1 MSKERRV
8 VVTGLGIVSPLG
20 NDLESSWS
28 NIIKGKSGAGLITKF
43 DPTDFATTFA
53 AELKGYDEVSGLSP
67 KEVRRIDPFIQYA
80 LTASD
85 QAIKDANLSLDSIEK
100 TRVGVS
106 IGSGIGGLGTIENNA
121 LILNRKGPRKISPF
135 FVPGAIINMAS
146 GNVAIKYNLQGPN
159 ISIVSACSS
168 AGHSIGYSAR
178 TISYGD
184 ADIMITGGAEAGI
197 TPLGL
202 AGFNAAKALSTNND
216 NPEQASCP
224 WDRKRDGF
232 LLGEGAGIL
241 ILEEL
246 ESAKRRQAKIYGEV
260 VGFGQSDDA
269 YHITAPAEDGRGAY
283 NAMIN
288 ALSDF
293 KEDKDKIDYINAH
306 GTSTPLGDVIEAR
319 AIAEI
324 FKARENLSVSST
336 KSMTGHLLGAAG
348 VVESIACIMSVKNN
362 IIPPTINHFE
372 RDERIDKKLNLT
384 FNEGQ
389 EKKVNYS
396 LSNTFGFGGH
406 NASTLF
412 KKFSE

>member
-1 MSKERRV
+1 MSEQRRV

-20 NDLESSWS
+20 NDLDSTWS
-28 NIIKGKSGAGLITKF
+28 NIVSGKSGAGRITKF
-43 DPTDFATTFA
+43 DPAEFSTTFA

-67 KEVRRIDPFIQYA
+67 KEIRRIDPFIQYA

-85 QAIKDANLSLDSIEK
+85 QAIKDADLSLENIEK
-100 TRVGVS
+100 TRIGVS
-106 IGSGIGGLGTIENNA
+106 IGSGIGGLGSIEDNA
-121 LILNRKGPRKISPF
+121 LILKDKGPRKISPF

-202 AGFNAAKALSTNND
+202 AGFNAAKALSTNNE

-224 WDRKRDGF
+224 WDKKRDGF

-246 ESAKRRQAKIYGEV
+246 ESAKSRKAKIYGEV

-288 ALSDF
+288 ALNDF
-293 KEDKDKIDYINAH
+293 KEDYDKIDYINAH
-306 GTSTPLGDVIEAR
+306 GTSTPLGDVIEAK

-324 FKARENLSVSST
+324 FKGRKNLSVSST

-348 VVESIACIMSVKNN
+348 AIEAIFCLLAMRDSV
-362 IIPPTINHFE
+362 IPPTIN
-372 RDERIDKKLNLT
+372 LNDPDNEFDLDLT
-384 FNEGQ
+384 PNKSKNKE
-389 EKKVNYS
+389 VNFAM
-396 LSNTFGFGGH
+396 SNSFGFGGT
-406 NASTLF
+406 NVSLIF
-412 KKFSE
+412 KKL

>member
-1 MSKERRV
+1 MSEQRRV

-20 NDLESSWS
+20 NDLDSTWS
-28 NIIKGKSGAGLITKF
+28 NIVSGKSGAGRITKF
-43 DPTDFATTFA
+43 DPAEFSTTFA

-67 KEVRRIDPFIQYA
+67 KEIRRIDPFIQYA

-85 QAIKDANLSLDSIEK
+85 QAIKDADLSLENIEK
-100 TRVGVS
+100 TRIGVS
-106 IGSGIGGLGTIENNA
+106 IGSGIGGLGSIEDNA
-121 LILNRKGPRKISPF
+121 LILKDKGPRKISPF

-202 AGFNAAKALSTNND
+202 AGFNAAKALSTNNE

-224 WDRKRDGF
+224 WDKKRDGF

-246 ESAKRRQAKIYGEV
+246 ESAKSRKAKIYGEV

-269 YHITAPAEDGRGAY
+269 YHVTAPAEDGRGAY

-288 ALSDF
+288 ALNDF
-293 KEDKDKIDYINAH
+293 KEDYDKIDYINAH
-306 GTSTPLGDVIEAR
+306 GTSTPLGDVIEAK

-324 FKARENLSVSST
+324 FKGRKNLSVSST

-348 VVESIACIMSVKNN
+348 AIEAIFCLLAMRDSV
-362 IIPPTINHFE
+362 IPPTIN
-372 RDERIDKKLNLT
+372 LNDPDNEFNLDLT
-384 FNEGQ
+384 PNKSKNKE
-389 EKKVNYS
+389 VSYS
-396 LSNTFGFGGH
+396 MSNSFGFGGT
-406 NASTLF
+406 NVSLIF
-412 KKFSE
+412 KKI

>member
-1 MSKERRV
+1 MSSKRRV

-20 NDLESSWS
+20 NDLETTWK
-28 NIIKGKSGAGLITKF
+28 NILNGESGAARITKF
-43 DPTDFATTFA
+43 DASDFSTTFA
-53 AELKGYDEVSGLSP
+53 AELKGYDDISGLTQ
-67 KEVRRIDPFIQYA
+67 KETRRIDPFVQYA

-85 QAIKDANLSLDSIEK
+85 QAITDANLSLENLDTKRI
-100 TRVGVS
+100 GVS
-106 IGSGIGGLGTIENNA
+106 IGSGIGGLGSIEDNSI
-121 LILNRKGPRKISPF
+121 ILKEKGPKKISPF

-184 ADIMITGGAEAGI
+184 ADIMITGGSEAGI

-202 AGFNAAKALSTNND
+202 AGFNASKALSTNNE
-216 NPEQASCP
+216 NPKTASCP
-224 WDRKRDGF
+224 WDKKRDGF
-232 LLGEGAGIL
+232 LLGEGSGIL
-241 ILEEL
+241 VLEEL
-246 ESAKRRQAKIYGEV
+246 DFARNRGAKIYGEV

-288 ALSDF
+288 ALNDF
-293 KEDKDKIDYINAH
+293 KENPTLIDYINAH
-306 GTSTPLGDVIEAR
+306 GTSTPLGDVIEAK

-324 FKARENLSVSST
+324 FKENKSLSISST

-348 VVESIACIMSVKNN
+348 AIEAIFCLLSMRDS
-362 IIPPTINHFE
+362 IIPPTINLE
-372 RDERIDKKLNLT
+372 DPDNEYNLDLT
-384 FNEGQ
+384 PNNSKTKE
-389 EKKVNYS
+389 VNYS
-396 LSNTFGFGGH
+396 MSNSFGFGGT
-406 NASTLF
+406 NVSLIF
-412 KKFSE
+412 KKI

>member
-28 NIIKGKSGAGLITKF
+28 NIIKGKSGAGPITKF
-43 DPTDFATTFA
+43 DTTGFATTFA

-85 QAIKDANLSLDSIEK
+85 QAIKDANLSLNSIEK

-184 ADIMITGGAEAGI
+184 ADVMITGGAEAGI

-246 ESAKRRQAKIYGEV
+246 ESAKSRKAKIYGEV

-288 ALSDF
+288 ALNDF
-293 KEDKDKIDYINAH
+293 KEDYEQIDYINAH
-306 GTSTPLGDVIEAR
+306 GTSTPLGDVIEAK

-324 FKARENLSVSST
+324 FKGKENLSVSST

-348 VVESIACIMSVKNN
+348 AIEAIFCLLAMRDSV
-362 IIPPTINHFE
+362 IPPTINLNDPDNEF
-372 RDERIDKKLNLT
+372 DLDLTPNKLNYK
-384 FNEGQ
+384 E
-389 EKKVNYS
+389 VNFS
-396 LSNTFGFGGH
+396 MSNSFGFGGT
-406 NASTLF
+406 NVSLIF
-412 KKFSE
+412 KKL

>member
-1 MSKERRV
+1 MSEQRRV
-8 VVTGLGIVSPLG
+8 VITGLGIVSPLG
-20 NDLESSWS
+20 NDLDSTWS
-28 NIIKGKSGAGLITKF
+28 NIISGKSGAGRITKF
-43 DPTDFATTFA
+43 DPAGFSTTFA
-53 AELKGYDEVSGLSP
+53 AELKGYNEASGLSP
-67 KEVRRIDPFIQYA
+67 KEIRRIDPFIQYA

-85 QAIKDANLSLDSIEK
+85 QAIKDSDLSLDDIEK
-100 TRVGVS
+100 TRIGVS
-106 IGSGIGGLGTIENNA
+106 IGSGIGGLGSIEDNA
-121 LILNRKGPRKISPF
+121 LILGDKGPRKISPF

-184 ADIMITGGAEAGI
+184 ADIMITGGSEAGI

-202 AGFNAAKALSTNND
+202 AGFNAAKALSTNNE

-224 WDRKRDGF
+224 WDKKRDGF

-246 ESAKRRQAKIYGEV
+246 ESAKSRKAKIYGEV

-288 ALSDF
+288 ALNDF
-293 KEDKDKIDYINAH
+293 KEDHDKIDYINAH
-306 GTSTPLGDVIEAR
+306 GTSTPLGDVIEAK

-324 FKARENLSVSST
+324 FKGRKNLSVSST

-348 VVESIACIMSVKNN
+348 AIEAIFCLLAMRDSVV
-362 IIPPTINHFE
+362 PPTIN
-372 RDERIDKKLNLT
+372 LNDPDNEFDLDLT
-384 FNEGQ
+384 PNKSKTKE
-389 EKKVNYS
+389 VNFAM
-396 LSNTFGFGGH
+396 SNSFGFGGT
-406 NASTLF
+406 NVSLIF
-412 KKFSE
+412 KKL

>member
-1 MSKERRV
+1 MSEQRRV

-20 NDLESSWS
+20 NDLDSTWS
-28 NIIKGKSGAGLITKF
+28 NIICGKSGAGPITKF
-43 DPTDFATTFA
+43 DPAEFSTTFA

-67 KEVRRIDPFIQYA
+67 KEIRRIDPFIQYA

-85 QAIKDANLSLDSIEK
+85 QAIKDADLSLENIEK
-100 TRVGVS
+100 TRIGVS
-106 IGSGIGGLGTIENNA
+106 IGSGIGGLGSIEDNA
-121 LILNRKGPRKISPF
+121 LILKDKGPRKISPF

-224 WDRKRDGF
+224 WDKKRDGF
-232 LLGEGAGIL
+232 LLGEGSGIL

-246 ESAKRRQAKIYGEV
+246 ESAKRRQAKVYGEV

-288 ALSDF
+288 ALNDF
-293 KEDKDKIDYINAH
+293 KKGHDKIDYINAH
-306 GTSTPLGDVIEAR
+306 GTSTPLGDVIEAK

-324 FKARENLSVSST
+324 FKGRENLSVSST

-348 VVESIACIMSVKNN
+348 AIEAIFCLLAMRDSV
-362 IIPPTINHFE
+362 IPPTINLHDPDNEFGL
-372 RDERIDKKLNLT
+372 DLTPNKSKKK
-384 FNEGQ
+384 E
-389 EKKVNYS
+389 VNFS
-396 LSNTFGFGGH
+396 MSNSFGFGGT
-406 NASTLF
+406 NVSLIF
-412 KKFSE
+412 KKL

>member
-1 MSKERRV
+1 MSEQRRV

-20 NDLESSWS
+20 NDLDSTWS
-28 NIIKGKSGAGLITKF
+28 NIISGKSGAGRITKF
-43 DPTDFATTFA
+43 DTAGFSTTFA
-53 AELKGYDEVSGLSP
+53 AELKGYNESSGLSP
-67 KEVRRIDPFIQYA
+67 KEIRRIDPFIQYA

-85 QAIKDANLSLDSIEK
+85 QAIKDSDLSLDDIEK
-100 TRVGVS
+100 TRIGVS
-106 IGSGIGGLGTIENNA
+106 IGSGIGGLGSIEDNA
-121 LILNRKGPRKISPF
+121 LILGDKGPRKISPF

-202 AGFNAAKALSTNND
+202 AGFNAAKALSTNNE

-224 WDRKRDGF
+224 WDKKRDGF

-246 ESAKRRQAKIYGEV
+246 ESAKSRKAKIYGEV

-288 ALSDF
+288 ALNDF
-293 KEDKDKIDYINAH
+293 KEDRDMIDYINAH
-306 GTSTPLGDVIEAR
+306 GTSTPLGDVIEAK

-324 FKARENLSVSST
+324 FKGRKNLSVSST

-348 VVESIACIMSVKNN
+348 AIEAIFCLLAMRDSV
-362 IIPPTINHFE
+362 IPPTIN
-372 RDERIDKKLNLT
+372 LNDPDNEFDLDLT
-384 FNEGQ
+384 PNKSKTKE
-389 EKKVNYS
+389 VNFAM
-396 LSNTFGFGGH
+396 SNSFGFGGT
-406 NASTLF
+406 NVSLIF
-412 KKFSE
+412 KKL

>member
-1 MSKERRV
+1 MSEQRRV

-20 NDLESSWS
+20 NDLDSTWS
-28 NIIKGKSGAGLITKF
+28 NLINGKSGAGRITKF
-43 DPTDFATTFA
+43 DPAGFSTTFA
-53 AELKGYDEVSGLSP
+53 AELKGYNEASGLSP
-67 KEVRRIDPFIQYA
+67 KEIRRIDPFIQYA

-85 QAIKDANLSLDSIEK
+85 QAIKDSNLSLDDIEN
-100 TRVGVS
+100 TRIGVS
-106 IGSGIGGLGTIENNA
+106 IGSGIGGLGSIEDNA
-121 LILNRKGPRKISPF
+121 LILGDKGPRKISPF

-202 AGFNAAKALSTNND
+202 AGFNAAKALSTNNE

-224 WDRKRDGF
+224 WDKKRDGF

-246 ESAKRRQAKIYGEV
+246 ESAKSRKAKIYGEV

-288 ALSDF
+288 ALNDF
-293 KEDKDKIDYINAH
+293 KEDHDKIDYINAH
-306 GTSTPLGDVIEAR
+306 GTSTPLGDVIEAK

-324 FKARENLSVSST
+324 FKGRKNLSVSST

-348 VVESIACIMSVKNN
+348 AIEAIFCLLAMRDSV
-362 IIPPTINHFE
+362 IPPTIN
-372 RDERIDKKLNLT
+372 LNDPDNEFDLDLT
-384 FNEGQ
+384 PNKSKTKE
-389 EKKVNYS
+389 VNFAM
-396 LSNTFGFGGH
+396 SNSFGFGGT
-406 NASTLF
+406 NVSLIF
-412 KKFSE
+412 KKL

>member
-1 MSKERRV
+1 MSEQRRV

-20 NDLESSWS
+20 NDLDSTWS
-28 NIIKGKSGAGLITKF
+28 NIISGKSGAGRITKF
-43 DPTDFATTFA
+43 DPAGFSTTFA
-53 AELKGYDEVSGLSP
+53 AELKGYNEASGLSP
-67 KEVRRIDPFIQYA
+67 KEIRRIDPFIQYA

-85 QAIKDANLSLDSIEK
+85 QAITDSNLSLDDIEK
-100 TRVGVS
+100 TRIGVS
-106 IGSGIGGLGTIENNA
+106 IGSGIGGLGSIEDNA
-121 LILNRKGPRKISPF
+121 LILGDKGPRKISPF

-202 AGFNAAKALSTNND
+202 AGFNAAKALSTNNE

-224 WDRKRDGF
+224 WDKKRDGF

-246 ESAKRRQAKIYGEV
+246 ESAKSRKAKIYGEI

-288 ALSDF
+288 ALNDF
-293 KEDKDKIDYINAH
+293 KEDHDKIDYINAH
-306 GTSTPLGDVIEAR
+306 GTSTPLGDVIEAK

-324 FKARENLSVSST
+324 FKGRKNLSVSST

-348 VVESIACIMSVKNN
+348 AIEAIFCLLAMRDSV
-362 IIPPTINHFE
+362 IPPTIN
-372 RDERIDKKLNLT
+372 LNDPDNEFDLDLT
-384 FNEGQ
+384 PNKSKTKE
-389 EKKVNYS
+389 VNFAM
-396 LSNTFGFGGH
+396 SNSFGFGGT
-406 NASTLF
+406 NVSLIF
-412 KKFSE
+412 KKL

>member
-1 MSKERRV
+1 MSEQRRV

-20 NDLESSWS
+20 NDLDSTWS
-28 NIIKGKSGAGLITKF
+28 NLINGKSGAGRITKF
-43 DPTDFATTFA
+43 DPAGFSTTFA

-67 KEVRRIDPFIQYA
+67 KEIRRIDPFIQYA

-85 QAIKDANLSLDSIEK
+85 QAIKDSDLSLDDIEK
-100 TRVGVS
+100 TRIGVS
-106 IGSGIGGLGTIENNA
+106 IGSGIGGLGSIEDNA
-121 LILNRKGPRKISPF
+121 LILGDKGPRKISPF

-202 AGFNAAKALSTNND
+202 AGFNAAKALSTNNE

-224 WDRKRDGF
+224 WDKKRDGF

-246 ESAKRRQAKIYGEV
+246 ESAKSRKAKIYGEV

-288 ALSDF
+288 ALNDF
-293 KEDKDKIDYINAH
+293 KEDHDKIDYINAH
-306 GTSTPLGDVIEAR
+306 GTSTPLGDVIEAK

-324 FKARENLSVSST
+324 FKGRKNLSVSST

-348 VVESIACIMSVKNN
+348 AIEAIFCLLAMRDSV
-362 IIPPTINHFE
+362 IPPTIN
-372 RDERIDKKLNLT
+372 LNDPDNEFDLDLT
-384 FNEGQ
+384 PNKSKTKE
-389 EKKVNYS
+389 VNFAM
-396 LSNTFGFGGH
+396 SNSFGFGGT
-406 NASTLF
+406 NVSLIF
-412 KKFSE
+412 KKL

>member
-1 MSKERRV
+1 MSEQRRV

-20 NDLESSWS
+20 NDLDSTWS
-28 NIIKGKSGAGLITKF
+28 NIISGKSGAGRITKF
-43 DPTDFATTFA
+43 DPAGFSTTFA
-53 AELKGYDEVSGLSP
+53 AELKGYNEASGLSP
-67 KEVRRIDPFIQYA
+67 KEIRRIDPFIQYA

-85 QAIKDANLSLDSIEK
+85 QAIKDADLYLDDIEK
-100 TRVGVS
+100 TRIGVS
-106 IGSGIGGLGTIENNA
+106 IGSGIGGLGSIEDNA
-121 LILNRKGPRKISPF
+121 LILRDKGPRKISPF

-184 ADIMITGGAEAGI
+184 ADIMITGGSEAGI

-202 AGFNAAKALSTNND
+202 AGFNAAKALSTNNE

-224 WDRKRDGF
+224 WDKKRDGF

-246 ESAKRRQAKIYGEV
+246 ESAKSRKAKIYGEV

-288 ALSDF
+288 ALNDF
-293 KEDKDKIDYINAH
+293 KEGHDKIDYINAH
-306 GTSTPLGDVIEAR
+306 GTSTPLGDVIEAK

-324 FKARENLSVSST
+324 FKGRENLSVSST

-348 VVESIACIMSVKNN
+348 AIEAIFCLLAMRDSV
-362 IIPPTINHFE
+362 IPPTIN
-372 RDERIDKKLNLT
+372 LNDPDNEFDLDLT
-384 FNEGQ
+384 PNKSKYKE
-389 EKKVNYS
+389 VNFTM
-396 LSNTFGFGGH
+396 SNSFGFGGT
-406 NASTLF
+406 NVSLIF
-412 KKFSE
+412 KKL

>member
-28 NIIKGKSGAGLITKF
+28 NIIKGKSGARPITKF
-43 DPTDFATTFA
+43 DTTGFATTFA

-85 QAIKDANLSLDSIEK
+85 QAIKDANLSLNSIEK

-184 ADIMITGGAEAGI
+184 ADVMITGGAEAGI

-246 ESAKRRQAKIYGEV
+246 ESAKSRKAKIYGEV

-288 ALSDF
+288 ALNDF
-293 KEDKDKIDYINAH
+293 KEDYEKIDYINAH
-306 GTSTPLGDVIEAR
+306 GTSTPLGDVIEAK

-324 FKARENLSVSST
+324 FKGKENLSVSST

-348 VVESIACIMSVKNN
+348 AIEAIFCLLAMRDSV
-362 IIPPTINHFE
+362 IPPTIN
-372 RDERIDKKLNLT
+372 LNDLDNEFDLDLT
-384 FNEGQ
+384 PNKSKYKE
-389 EKKVNYS
+389 VNFS
-396 LSNTFGFGGH
+396 MSNSFGFGGT
-406 NASTLF
+406 NVSLIF
-412 KKFSE
+412 KKL

>member
-1 MSKERRV
+1 MSSKRRV

-20 NDLESSWS
+20 NDLETTWK
-28 NIIKGKSGAGLITKF
+28 NILNGESGAARITKF
-43 DPTDFATTFA
+43 DASDFSTTFA
-53 AELKGYDEVSGLSP
+53 AELKGYDDISGLTQ
-67 KEVRRIDPFIQYA
+67 KETRRIDTFVQYA

-85 QAIKDANLSLDSIEK
+85 QAITDANLALENLDTKRI
-100 TRVGVS
+100 GVS
-106 IGSGIGGLGTIENNA
+106 IGSGIGGLGSIEDNSI
-121 LILNRKGPRKISPF
+121 ILREKGPKKISPF

-184 ADIMITGGAEAGI
+184 ADIMITGGSEAGI

-202 AGFNAAKALSTNND
+202 AGFNASKALSTNNE
-216 NPEQASCP
+216 NPKKASCP
-224 WDRKRDGF
+224 WDKKRDGF
-232 LLGEGAGIL
+232 LLGEGSGIL
-241 ILEEL
+241 VLEEL
-246 ESAKRRQAKIYGEV
+246 DFARNRGAKIYGEV

-288 ALSDF
+288 ALNDF
-293 KEDKDKIDYINAH
+293 KENPTLIDYINAH
-306 GTSTPLGDVIEAR
+306 GTSTPLGDVIEAK

-324 FKARENLSVSST
+324 FKENKSLSISST

-348 VVESIACIMSVKNN
+348 AIEAIFCLLSMRDS
-362 IIPPTINHFE
+362 IIPPTINLE
-372 RDERIDKKLNLT
+372 DPDNEYNLDLT
-384 FNEGQ
+384 PNNSKTKE
-389 EKKVNYS
+389 VNYS
-396 LSNTFGFGGH
+396 MSNSFGFGGT
-406 NASTLF
+406 NVSLIF
-412 KKFSE
+412 KKI

>member
-1 MSKERRV
+1 MSEQRRV

-20 NDLESSWS
+20 NDLDSTWS
-28 NIIKGKSGAGLITKF
+28 NIISGKSGAGRITKF
-43 DPTDFATTFA
+43 DPAGFSTTFA
-53 AELKGYDEVSGLSP
+53 AELKGYNEASGLSP
-67 KEVRRIDPFIQYA
+67 KEIRRIDPFIQYA

-85 QAIKDANLSLDSIEK
+85 QAIKDSNLSLNDIEK
-100 TRVGVS
+100 TRIGVS
-106 IGSGIGGLGTIENNA
+106 IGSGIGGLGSIEDNA
-121 LILNRKGPRKISPF
+121 LILGDKGPRKISPF

-202 AGFNAAKALSTNND
+202 AGFNAAKALSTNNE

-224 WDRKRDGF
+224 WDKKRDGF

-246 ESAKRRQAKIYGEV
+246 ESAKSRKAKIYGEV

-288 ALSDF
+288 ALNDF
-293 KEDKDKIDYINAH
+293 KEDHDKIDYINAH
-306 GTSTPLGDVIEAR
+306 GTSTPLGDVIEAK

-324 FKARENLSVSST
+324 FKGRKNLSVSST

-348 VVESIACIMSVKNN
+348 AIEAIFCLLAMRDSV
-362 IIPPTINHFE
+362 IPPTIN
-372 RDERIDKKLNLT
+372 LNDPDNEFDLDLT
-384 FNEGQ
+384 PNKSKTKE
-389 EKKVNYS
+389 VNFAM
-396 LSNTFGFGGH
+396 SNSFGFGGT
-406 NASTLF
+406 NVSLIF
-412 KKFSE
+412 KKL

>member
-1 MSKERRV
+1 MSEQRRV

-20 NDLESSWS
+20 NDLDSTWS
-28 NIIKGKSGAGLITKF
+28 NIISGKSGAGRITKF
-43 DPTDFATTFA
+43 DPADFSTTFA
-53 AELKGYDEVSGLSP
+53 AELKGYNEVSGLSP
-67 KEVRRIDPFIQYA
+67 KEIRRIDPFIQYA

-85 QAIKDANLSLDSIEK
+85 QAIKDADLSLDEIEK
-100 TRVGVS
+100 TRIGVS
-106 IGSGIGGLGTIENNA
+106 IGSGIGGLGSIEDNA
-121 LILNRKGPRKISPF
+121 LILRDKGPRKISPF

-178 TISYGD
+178 TISHGD

-202 AGFNAAKALSTNND
+202 AGFNAAKALSTNNE

-224 WDRKRDGF
+224 WDKKRDGF

-246 ESAKRRQAKIYGEV
+246 ESAKSRKAKIYGEV

-288 ALSDF
+288 ALDDF
-293 KEDKDKIDYINAH
+293 KEGHDKIDYINAH
-306 GTSTPLGDVIEAR
+306 GTSTPLGDVIEAK

-324 FKARENLSVSST
+324 FEGRKNLSVSST

-348 VVESIACIMSVKNN
+348 AIEAIFCLLAMRDSVV
-362 IIPPTINHFE
+362 PPTIN
-372 RDERIDKKLNLT
+372 LNDPDNEFDLDLT
-384 FNEGQ
+384 PNKSKIKEINF
-389 EKKVNYS
+389 S
-396 LSNTFGFGGH
+396 MSNSFGFGGT
-406 NASTLF
+406 NVSLIF
-412 KKFSE
+412 KKI

>member
-1 MSKERRV
+1 MSDQRRV

-20 NDLESSWS
+20 NDLNSTWS
-28 NIIKGKSGAGLITKF
+28 NIISGKSGAGRITKF
-43 DPTDFATTFA
+43 DPAGFSTTFA

-67 KEVRRIDPFIQYA
+67 KEIRRIDPFIQYA

-85 QAIKDANLSLDSIEK
+85 QAIKDADLSLDEIEK
-100 TRVGVS
+100 TRIGVS
-106 IGSGIGGLGTIENNA
+106 IGSGIGGLGNIEDNA
-121 LILNRKGPRKISPF
+121 LVLRDKGPRKISPF

-202 AGFNAAKALSTNND
+202 AGFNAAKALSTNNE
-216 NPEQASCP
+216 NPESASCP
-224 WDRKRDGF
+224 WDKKRDGF
-232 LLGEGAGIL
+232 LLGEGAGII

-246 ESAKRRQAKIYGEV
+246 ESAKNRKAKIYGEV

-288 ALSDF
+288 ALNDF
-293 KEDKDKIDYINAH
+293 KEGYDKIDYINAH
-306 GTSTPLGDVIEAR
+306 GTSTPLGDIIEAK

-324 FKARENLSVSST
+324 FKGRKNLSVSST

-348 VVESIACIMSVKNN
+348 AIEAIFCLLAMRDS
-362 IIPPTINHFE
+362 IIPPTIN
-372 RDERIDKKLNLT
+372 LNDPDNEFDLDLT
-384 FNEGQ
+384 PNKSKNKE
-389 EKKVNYS
+389 VNFS
-396 LSNTFGFGGH
+396 MSNSFGFGGT
-406 NASTLF
+406 NVSLIF
-412 KKFSE
+412 KKL

>member
-1 MSKERRV
+1 MSSKRRV

-20 NDLESSWS
+20 NDLETTWK
-28 NIIKGKSGAGLITKF
+28 NILNGESGAARITKF
-43 DPTDFATTFA
+43 DASDFSTTFA
-53 AELKGYDEVSGLSP
+53 AELKGYDDISGLTQ
-67 KEVRRIDPFIQYA
+67 KETRRIDPFVQYA

-85 QAIKDANLSLDSIEK
+85 QAITDANLALENLDTKRI
-100 TRVGVS
+100 GVS
-106 IGSGIGGLGTIENNA
+106 IGSGIGGLGSIEDNSI
-121 LILNRKGPRKISPF
+121 ILKEKGPKKISPF

-184 ADIMITGGAEAGI
+184 ADIMITGGSEAGI

-202 AGFNAAKALSTNND
+202 AGFNASKALSTNNE
-216 NPEQASCP
+216 NPKKASCP
-224 WDRKRDGF
+224 WDKKRDGF
-232 LLGEGAGIL
+232 LLGEGSGIL
-241 ILEEL
+241 VLEEL
-246 ESAKRRQAKIYGEV
+246 DFARNRGAKIYGEV

-288 ALSDF
+288 ALNDF
-293 KEDKDKIDYINAH
+293 NESPNLIDYINAH
-306 GTSTPLGDVIEAR
+306 GTSTPLGDVIEAK

-324 FKARENLSVSST
+324 FKENESLSISST

-348 VVESIACIMSVKNN
+348 AIEAIFCLLSMRDS
-362 IIPPTINHFE
+362 IIPPTINLE
-372 RDERIDKKLNLT
+372 DPDNEYNLDLT
-384 FNEGQ
+384 PNNSKTKE
-389 EKKVNYS
+389 VNYS
-396 LSNTFGFGGH
+396 MSNSFGFGGT
-406 NASTLF
+406 NVSLIF
-412 KKFSE
+412 KKI

>member
-1 MSKERRV
+1 MSEQRRV

-20 NDLESSWS
+20 NDLDSTWS
-28 NIIKGKSGAGLITKF
+28 NIISGKSGAGRITKF
-43 DPTDFATTFA
+43 DPAGFSTTFA
-53 AELKGYDEVSGLSP
+53 AELKGYDEISGLSP
-67 KEVRRIDPFIQYA
+67 KEIRRIDPFIQYA

-85 QAIKDANLSLDSIEK
+85 QALKDADLFLDDIEK
-100 TRVGVS
+100 TRIGVS
-106 IGSGIGGLGTIENNA
+106 IGSGIGGLGSIEDNA
-121 LILNRKGPRKISPF
+121 LILRDKGPRKISPF

-202 AGFNAAKALSTNND
+202 AGFNAAKALSTNNEY
-216 NPEQASCP
+216 PESASCP
-224 WDRKRDGF
+224 WDKKRDGF

-246 ESAKRRQAKIYGEV
+246 ESAKNRKAKIYGEV

-288 ALSDF
+288 ALNDF
-293 KEDKDKIDYINAH
+293 RKGNDKIDYINAH
-306 GTSTPLGDVIEAR
+306 GTSTPLGDIIEAK

-324 FKARENLSVSST
+324 FKGRENLSVSST

-348 VVESIACIMSVKNN
+348 AIEAIFCLLAMRDSIV
-362 IIPPTINHFE
+362 PPTIN
-372 RDERIDKKLNLT
+372 LNDPDNEFDLDLT
-384 FNEGQ
+384 PNKAKHKE
-389 EKKVNYS
+389 VNFS
-396 LSNTFGFGGH
+396 MSNSFGFGGT
-406 NASTLF
+406 NVSLIF
-412 KKFSE
+412 KKL

>member
-1 MSKERRV
+1 MSKQRRV

-20 NDLESSWS
+20 NDLDSTWS
-28 NIIKGKSGAGLITKF
+28 NIIGGKSGADRITKF
-43 DPTDFATTFA
+43 DPVDFSTTIA
-53 AELKGYDEVSGLSP
+53 AELKGYDKVSGLSS
-67 KEVRRIDPFIQYA
+67 KEIRRIDPFIQYA

-85 QAIKDANLSLDSIEK
+85 QAIKDADLSLDEVEK
-100 TRVGVS
+100 TRIGVS
-106 IGSGIGGLGTIENNA
+106 IGSGIGGLGSIEDNA
-121 LILNRKGPRKISPF
+121 LILRDKGPRKISPF

-184 ADIMITGGAEAGI
+184 ADIMISGGAEAGI

-202 AGFNAAKALSTNND
+202 AGFNAAKALSTNNE
-216 NPEQASCP
+216 NPESASCP
-224 WDRKRDGF
+224 WDKKRDGF
-232 LLGEGAGIL
+232 LLGEGSGIL

-246 ESAKRRQAKIYGEV
+246 ESAKSRKAKIYGEV

-288 ALSDF
+288 ALNDF
-293 KEDKDKIDYINAH
+293 KEDHDKIDYINAH
-306 GTSTPLGDVIEAR
+306 GTSTPLGDVIEAK

-324 FKARENLSVSST
+324 FKGRKNLSVSST

-348 VVESIACIMSVKNN
+348 AIEAIFCLLAMRDSV
-362 IIPPTINHFE
+362 IPPTIN
-372 RDERIDKKLNLT
+372 LNDPDNEFDLDLT
-384 FNEGQ
+384 PNKSKTKE
-389 EKKVNYS
+389 VNFAM
-396 LSNTFGFGGH
+396 SNSFGFGGT
-406 NASTLF
+406 NVSLIF
-412 KKFSE
+412 KKL

>member
-1 MSKERRV
+1 MSEQRRV

-20 NDLESSWS
+20 NDLDSTWS
-28 NIIKGKSGAGLITKF
+28 NIISGKSGAGRITKF
-43 DPTDFATTFA
+43 DPADFSTTFA
-53 AELKGYDEVSGLSP
+53 AELKGYNEVSGLSP
-67 KEVRRIDPFIQYA
+67 KEIRRIDPFIQYA

-85 QAIKDANLSLDSIEK
+85 QAIKDADLSLDEVEK
-100 TRVGVS
+100 TRIGVS
-106 IGSGIGGLGTIENNA
+106 IGSGIGGLGSIEDNA
-121 LILNRKGPRKISPF
+121 LILKDKGPRKISPF

-202 AGFNAAKALSTNND
+202 AGFNAAKALSTNNE
-216 NPEQASCP
+216 NPESASCP
-224 WDRKRDGF
+224 WDKKRDGF

-246 ESAKRRQAKIYGEV
+246 ESAKSRKAKIYGEV

-288 ALSDF
+288 ALNDF
-293 KEDKDKIDYINAH
+293 KEGHDKIDYINAH
-306 GTSTPLGDVIEAR
+306 GTSTPLGDVIEAK

-324 FKARENLSVSST
+324 FKGRENLSVSST

-348 VVESIACIMSVKNN
+348 AIEAIFCLLAMRDS
-362 IIPPTINHFE
+362 IIPPTIN
-372 RDERIDKKLNLT
+372 LT
-384 FNEGQ
+384 DPDNEFDLDLTPNKSNPK
-389 EKKVNYS
+389 EVNFS
-396 LSNTFGFGGH
+396 MSNSFGFGGT
-406 NASTLF
+406 NVSLIF
-412 KKFSE
+412 KKL

>member
-1 MSKERRV
+1 MSEQRRV

-20 NDLESSWS
+20 NDLDSTWS
-28 NIIKGKSGAGLITKF
+28 NIKRGKSGAGRITKF
-43 DPTDFATTFA
+43 DPAGFSTTFA
-53 AELKGYDEVSGLSP
+53 AELKGYNEASGLSP
-67 KEVRRIDPFIQYA
+67 KEIRRIDPFIQYA

-85 QAIKDANLSLDSIEK
+85 QAIKDSDLSLDDIEK
-100 TRVGVS
+100 TRIGVS
-106 IGSGIGGLGTIENNA
+106 IGSGIGGLGSIEDNA
-121 LILNRKGPRKISPF
+121 LILGDKGPRKISPF

-202 AGFNAAKALSTNND
+202 AGFNAAKALSTNNE

-224 WDRKRDGF
+224 WDKKRDGF

-246 ESAKRRQAKIYGEV
+246 ESAKSRKAKIYGEV

-288 ALSDF
+288 ALNDF
-293 KEDKDKIDYINAH
+293 KEDHDKIDYINAH
-306 GTSTPLGDVIEAR
+306 GTSTPLGDVIEAK

-324 FKARENLSVSST
+324 FKGRKNLSVSST

-348 VVESIACIMSVKNN
+348 AIEAIFCLLAMRDSV
-362 IIPPTINHFE
+362 IPPTIN
-372 RDERIDKKLNLT
+372 LNDPDNEFDLDLT
-384 FNEGQ
+384 PNKSKTKE
-389 EKKVNYS
+389 VNFAM
-396 LSNTFGFGGH
+396 SNSFGFGGT
-406 NASTLF
+406 NVSLIF
-412 KKFSE
+412 KRL

>member
-1 MSKERRV
+1 MSEQRRV

-20 NDLESSWS
+20 NDLDSTWS
-28 NIIKGKSGAGLITKF
+28 NIISGKSGAGRITKF
-43 DPTDFATTFA
+43 DPAGFSTTFA
-53 AELKGYDEVSGLSP
+53 AELKGYNEASGLSP
-67 KEVRRIDPFIQYA
+67 KEIRRIDPFIQYA

-85 QAIKDANLSLDSIEK
+85 QAIKDSNLSLDDIEK
-100 TRVGVS
+100 TRIGVS
-106 IGSGIGGLGTIENNA
+106 IGSGIGGLGSIEDNA
-121 LILNRKGPRKISPF
+121 LILGDKGPRKISPF

-202 AGFNAAKALSTNND
+202 AGFNAAKALSTNNE

-224 WDRKRDGF
+224 WDKKRDGF

-246 ESAKRRQAKIYGEV
+246 ESAKSRKAKIYGEV

-269 YHITAPAEDGRGAY
+269 YHITAPPEDGRGAY

-288 ALSDF
+288 ALNDF
-293 KEDKDKIDYINAH
+293 KEDHDKIDYINAH
-306 GTSTPLGDVIEAR
+306 GTSTPLGDVIEAK

-324 FKARENLSVSST
+324 FKGRKNLSVSST

-348 VVESIACIMSVKNN
+348 AIEAIFCLLAMRDSV
-362 IIPPTINHFE
+362 IPPTIN
-372 RDERIDKKLNLT
+372 LNDPDNEFDLDLT
-384 FNEGQ
+384 PNKSKTKE
-389 EKKVNYS
+389 VNFAM
-396 LSNTFGFGGH
+396 SNSFGFGGT
-406 NASTLF
+406 NVSLIF
-412 KKFSE
+412 KKL

>member
-1 MSKERRV
+1 MSLQRRV

-20 NDLESSWS
+20 NDLESTWS
-28 NIIKGKSGAGLITKF
+28 NIISGKSGAARITKF
-43 DPTDFATTFA
+43 DPTEFSTTFA

-67 KEVRRIDPFIQYA
+67 KEIRRIDPFIQYA
-80 LTASD
+80 LTATD
-85 QAIKDANLSLDSIEK
+85 QAINDAELSLDVLNK
-100 TRVGVS
+100 TRIGVS
-106 IGSGIGGLGTIENNA
+106 IGSGIGGLGSIEDNA
-121 LILNRKGPRKISPF
+121 LILRDKGPRKISPF

-184 ADIMITGGAEAGI
+184 ADIMITGGSEAGI

-202 AGFNAAKALSTNND
+202 AGFNAAKALSTNNE

-224 WDRKRDGF
+224 WDKKRDGF

-246 ESAKRRQAKIYGEV
+246 EAAKRRKAKIYGEV

-269 YHITAPAEDGRGAY
+269 FHITAPAEDGRGAY

-288 ALSDF
+288 ALNDF
-293 KEDKDKIDYINAH
+293 KEDHEKIDYINAH

-319 AIAEI
+319 AISEI
-324 FKARENLSVSST
+324 FKGRENLSISST

-348 VVESIACIMSVKNN
+348 AIEAIFCLLAMRDSV
-362 IIPPTINHFE
+362 IPPTIN
-372 RDERIDKKLNLT
+372 LNEPDNEFGLDLT
-384 FNEGQ
+384 PNKSTNKE
-389 EKKVNYS
+389 VNFS
-396 LSNTFGFGGH
+396 MSNSFGFGGT
-406 NASTLF
+406 NVSLIF
-412 KKFSE
+412 KRL

>member
-1 MSKERRV
+1 MSEQRRV

-20 NDLESSWS
+20 NDLDSTWS
-28 NIIKGKSGAGLITKF
+28 NIISGKSGAGRITKF
-43 DPTDFATTFA
+43 DPAGFSTTFA
-53 AELKGYDEVSGLSP
+53 AELKGYNEASGLSP
-67 KEVRRIDPFIQYA
+67 KEIRRIDPFIQYA

-85 QAIKDANLSLDSIEK
+85 QAIKDSDLSLDDIEK
-100 TRVGVS
+100 TRIGVS
-106 IGSGIGGLGTIENNA
+106 IGSGIGGLGSIEDNA
-121 LILNRKGPRKISPF
+121 LILGDKGPRKISPF

-202 AGFNAAKALSTNND
+202 AGFNAAKALSTNNE

-224 WDRKRDGF
+224 WDKKRDGF

-246 ESAKRRQAKIYGEV
+246 ESAKSRKAKIYGEV

-288 ALSDF
+288 ALNDF
-293 KEDKDKIDYINAH
+293 KEDRDMIDYINAH
-306 GTSTPLGDVIEAR
+306 GTSTPLGDVIEAK

-324 FKARENLSVSST
+324 FKGRKNLSVSST

-348 VVESIACIMSVKNN
+348 AIEAIFCLLAMRDSV
-362 IIPPTINHFE
+362 IPPTIN
-372 RDERIDKKLNLT
+372 LNDPDNEFDLDLT
-384 FNEGQ
+384 PNKSKTKE
-389 EKKVNYS
+389 VNFAM
-396 LSNTFGFGGH
+396 SNSFGFGGT
-406 NASTLF
+406 NVSLIF
-412 KKFSE
+412 KKL